1 MLFGLSILCGFIS
14 GMVGYSKFQTG
25 GSFVGFFF
33 LGMVLGLIGILITAA
48 IKPSRP
54 STYAGWYDDP
64 WREAALRWF
73 DGWAWTAHTATTP
86 NVTA

>member
-1 MLFGLSILCGFIS
+1 
-14 GMVGYSKFQTG
+14 
-25 GSFVGFFF
+25 
-33 LGMVLGLIGILITAA
+33 MVLGLIGILITAA